1 MEALL
6 SRFDHR
12 ALIWSRS
19 WHTESAKVGTHGVF
33 HLCKDVV
40 VFLENVMREVPALAT
55 PTDHSAA
62 TSFNKDVLRPGRK
75 PSKHQAPELLWEI
88 LKKKTSS
95 TREPFET

>member
-1 MEALL
+1 MGALL

-12 ALIWSRS
+12 ALIWCRS

-55 PTDHSAA
+55 PTDHSAT
-62 TSFNKDVLRPGRK
+62 TSFSKDGTLSIWMESPFLNTLIPLGSS
-75 PSKHQAPELLWEI
+75 PSAVNQPVV
-88 LKKKTSS
+88 S
-95 TREPFET
+95 